1 MCVSKQKAIIWY
13 DRTCVVA
20 QFLVVVESKHNG
32 VFPRPGFESQIIF
45 ILPAGG
51 PGDEEHR
58 LGSFSFVHC
67 FSVRGEHLSALL
79 IIKSYVNLRITSFSF
94 FEQGD
99 FS

>member
-1 MCVSKQKAIIWY
+1 M
-13 DRTCVVA
+13 
-20 QFLVVVESKHNG
+20 VVESKHNG
-32 VFPRPGFESQIIF
+32 VFPPPGFESQIF
-45 ILPAGG
+45 LILPAGG

-79 IIKSYVNLRITSFSF
+79 TIIIKNYVNLRITSFSF

>member
-1 MCVSKQKAIIWY
+1 M
-13 DRTCVVA
+13 
-20 QFLVVVESKHNG
+20 VVESKHNG
-32 VFPRPGFESQIIF
+32 VFPPPGFESQIIL

-79 IIKSYVNLRITSFSF
+79 TIIIKKNYVNLIITSFSF

>member
-1 MCVSKQKAIIWY
+1 M
-13 DRTCVVA
+13 
-20 QFLVVVESKHNG
+20 VVESKHNG
-32 VFPRPGFESQIIF
+32 VFPPPGFESQIIL

-79 IIKSYVNLRITSFSF
+79 IIIKNYVNLRITSFSF

>member
-1 MCVSKQKAIIWY
+1 M
-13 DRTCVVA
+13 
-20 QFLVVVESKHNG
+20 VVESKHNG
-32 VFPRPGFESQIIF
+32 VFPPPGFESQIIL

-58 LGSFSFVHC
+58 LG

-79 IIKSYVNLRITSFSF
+79 TIIIKNYVNLRITSFSF
-94 FEQGD
+94 FFEQGD

>member
-1 MCVSKQKAIIWY
+1 M
-13 DRTCVVA
+13 
-20 QFLVVVESKHNG
+20 VVESKHNG
-32 VFPRPGFESQIIF
+32 VFPPPGFESQIIL

-51 PGDEEHR
+51 PGDEEYC

-79 IIKSYVNLRITSFSF
+79 IIIKNYVNLRITSFSF

>member
-1 MCVSKQKAIIWY
+1 M
-13 DRTCVVA
+13 
-20 QFLVVVESKHNG
+20 VVESKHNG
-32 VFPRPGFESQIIF
+32 VFPPPGFESQIIL

-51 PGDEEHR
+51 PGEEEHR

-79 IIKSYVNLRITSFSF
+79 TIIIKNYVIRIASFSF

>member
-1 MCVSKQKAIIWY
+1 M
-13 DRTCVVA
+13 
-20 QFLVVVESKHNG
+20 VVESKHNG
-32 VFPRPGFESQIIF
+32 VFPPSGFKSQIIL

-51 PGDEEHR
+51 PGADEEHR
-58 LGSFSFVHC
+58 LGSFPFVHC

-79 IIKSYVNLRITSFSF
+79 TIIIKNYVNLRITSFSF

>member
-1 MCVSKQKAIIWY
+1 M
-13 DRTCVVA
+13 
-20 QFLVVVESKHNG
+20 VVVESKHNG
-32 VFPRPGFESQIIF
+32 VFPPPGFVSQIIL

-79 IIKSYVNLRITSFSF
+79 TIIIKNYVNLRITSFSF

>member
-1 MCVSKQKAIIWY
+1 M
-13 DRTCVVA
+13 
-20 QFLVVVESKHNG
+20 VVVESKYNG
-32 VFPRPGFESQIIF
+32 AFPPPGFESQNIL

-79 IIKSYVNLRITSFSF
+79 IIIKNYVNLRITSFSF

>member
-1 MCVSKQKAIIWY
+1 M
-13 DRTCVVA
+13 
-20 QFLVVVESKHNG
+20 VVESKHNG
-32 VFPRPGFESQIIF
+32 VFPPPGFESQIIL

-79 IIKSYVNLRITSFSF
+79 TIIIKKNYVNLRITSFSF